1 MIENRQIP
9 KGSACFRDWR
19 DRMKR
24 VVIAPDS
31 FKGTLSAKD
40 VCGILSRKVLELCPD
55 AEISC
60 IPMSDGGEGLVE
72 SCLSLGGGA
81 RYYAEVAGPKDERLT
96 AEYGILPD
104 NTAVIEMASCAGLP
118 LMAGKLQPLHASTYG
133 VGELI
138 AHISAQG
145 HTKILMGLGGSA
157 TNDCGI
163 GMAAALG
170 YRFLDVEGKA
180 LLPYAYNLGN
190 VAGIA
195 APRALPKLEITA
207 ACDVNNP
214 LCGER
219 GAAAVFGPQ
228 KGLRPEQIGPLD
240 AAMEHFAAVIEREL
254 GLAVRDIPGSGAA
267 GGLGAGVL
275 AFLGASLKPGIE
287 LLLDS
292 AGFDT
297 LVDGADLVITGEGR
311 LDGQSVSGK
320 VPVGVAKRAKK
331 KGVRCIALCGCLGEG
346 AERTL
351 EHGISAYYAA
361 TDGTKS
367 IEELKLSCFDDLSA
381 LAERVLPAYL

>member
-1 MIENRQIP
+1 MTENRQIP
-9 KGSACFRDWR
+9 KESACFHSWR
-19 DRMKR
+19 DKVKK

-31 FKGTLSAKD
+31 FKGTMSAKD
-40 VCGILSRKVLELCPD
+40 VCRILRREVLKLRPE

-72 SCLSLGGGA
+72 ACLSLSGGA
-81 RYYAEVAGPKDERLT
+81 RCQAEVTGPRGGRLT
-96 AEYGILPD
+96 AEYGILPGG
-104 NTAVIEMASCAGLP
+104 TAVMEMASCAGLP
-118 LMAGKLQPLHASTYG
+118 LMAGKLQPLHASTCG

-163 GMAAALG
+163 GMADTLG
-170 YRFLDVEGKA
+170 YRFFDAEGKA
-180 LLPYAYNLGN
+180 LLPYAYNLGD
-190 VAGIA
+190 VARIA
-195 APRALPKLEITA
+195 APKDLPKLEITA

-228 KGLRPEQIGPLD
+228 KGLRPEQIGPLN

-254 GLAVRDIPGSGAA
+254 GLAVKDVPGAGAA
-267 GGLGAGVL
+267 GGLGAGML

-297 LVDGADLVITGEGR
+297 LLDGADLVITGEGR
-311 LDGQSVSGK
+311 LDGQSISGK
-320 VPVGVAKRAKK
+320 VPVGVAGRAKK
-331 KGVRCIALCGCLGEG
+331 MGVRCIALCGCLGEG
-346 AERTL
+346 AEQTR
-351 EHGISAYYAA
+351 EYGISACYAS
-361 TDGTKS
+361 TDGTRS
-367 IEELKLSCFDDLSA
+367 IEELKLSCFDDLAS